1 MPAPL
6 PPDPAPP
13 SPAPST
19 VPTAAVPP
27 PAAPPVAPPMLPRAV
42 WMLGLV
48 SLFMDVSSEM
58 ILALLPVFLV
68 SGLGASALVLG
79 LIEGMADATSQVVK
93 VFSGTLSDWLGKRKA
108 LAVFGYGLSA
118 LSKPLFPLA
127 GSVGMVVGARFM
139 DRVGKGIRG
148 APRDALMADMVAP
161 GQRGAAFGLR
171 QSLDTVGA
179 ILGPLVAAGLMAL
192 TGDIRLVFAAAV
204 LPALL
209 SVGLLAVG
217 VREPAVERPAD
228 GGFPL
233 TRAGLAR
240 LGRPFW
246 LAVGAAGFLLLGRF
260 GEAFL
265 LLRAEDVGVAA
276 ASVPLVYACMNVAFA
291 LSAYPAGR
299 LSDRLG
305 RETLLMAGFVLL
317 AVAHAVLALASGTLS
332 VVAGT
337 VLWGLHLGLTQGILA
352 ALVADA
358 APADRRGTAFGVFN
372 LVTGLSLLLAS
383 LGAGVL
389 WTAAGPA
396 TTFATAG
403 GVTCGAILLTLLTRR
418 ARTLR

>member
-1 MPAPL
+1 M
-6 PPDPAPP
+6 
-13 SPAPST
+13 
-19 VPTAAVPP
+19 
-27 PAAPPVAPPMLPRAV
+27 PRAV

-79 LIEGMADATSQVVK
+79 LIEGLADATSQVVK

-108 LAVFGYGLSA
+108 LALFGYGLSA

-127 GSVGMVVGARFM
+127 GSVGMVAGARFV

-179 ILGPLVAAGLMAL
+179 ILGPLVAAALMAL
-192 TGDIRLVFAAAV
+192 TGDVRLVFAVAV

-217 VREPAVERPAD
+217 VSEPAVTRPAD

-246 LAVGAAGFLLLGRF
+246 LTVAAAGFLLLGRF

-265 LLRAEDVGVAA
+265 LLRAEDVGVATA
-276 ASVPLVYACMNVAFA
+276 VVPLVYAAMNVAFA

-305 RETLLMAGFVLL
+305 RETLLTAGFALL
-317 AVAHAVLALASGTLS
+317 IAAHAVLALASGTLS
-332 VVAGT
+332 VLAGS

-358 APADRRGTAFGVFN
+358 APPDRRGTAFGVFN
-372 LVTGLSLLLAS
+372 LATGLALLLAS

-389 WTAAGPA
+389 WTAAGPGA
-396 TTFATAG
+396 TFAAAAAVTA
-403 GVTCGAILLTLLTRR
+403 VALLATLAIRRLTTPR
-418 ARTLR
+418 

>member
-1 MPAPL
+1 
-6 PPDPAPP
+6 
-13 SPAPST
+13 
-19 VPTAAVPP
+19 
-27 PAAPPVAPPMLPRAV
+27 MLPRAV

>member
-1 MPAPL
+1 
-6 PPDPAPP
+6 
-13 SPAPST
+13 
-19 VPTAAVPP
+19 
-27 PAAPPVAPPMLPRAV
+27 MLPRAV

-192 TGDIRLVFAAAV
+192 TGDIRLVFAVAV

-209 SVGLLAVG
+209 SVGLLAIG

-305 RETLLMAGFVLL
+305 RETLLIAGFVLL
-317 AVAHAVLALASGTLS
+317 AAAHAVLALASGTLS

-372 LVTGLSLLLAS
+372 LVTGLALLLAS

-389 WTAAGPA
+389 WTTAGPA
-396 TTFATAG
+396 ATFATAG
-403 GVTCGAILLTLLTRR
+403 GVTCVALMLTLLTRR